1 MAEPTITAR
10 KTSGSTDAESAPRRP
25 RITKRKALENQARSY
40 FDALARRDVDAIAE
54 HWAEDGVIDLV
65 PIGILRGREE
75 ICAFFRQLFR
85 ALPDLEIT
93 VSSVVA
99 GQTEVAVAWRMG
111 GHFTGAPFQGVEPT
125 GRLIEVRGID
135 LIEVEDGRN
144 VTNTAY
150 YDGMAFAR
158 GAGLLPPQDSSA
170 ERAMKG
176 ALNTA
181 TRLRRAVADGRDAL
195 AQRRAD

>member
-10 KTSGSTDAESAPRRP
+10 KTTGSTDAESTPRRP
-25 RITKRKALENQARSY
+25 RITKRKALENHARSY
-40 FDALARRDVDAIAE
+40 FDALARRDADGMAE
-54 HWAEDGVIDLV
+54 HWREDGVVDLV
-65 PIGILRGREE
+65 PIGVLRGREE
-75 ICAFFRQLFR
+75 IHGFFSQLFA
-85 ALPDLEIT
+85 ALPDVETT

-99 GQTEVAVAWRMG
+99 GQTEVAVAWRLN

-125 GRLIEVRGID
+125 GRLIEVRGVD
-135 LIEVEDGRN
+135 LIEVEDGKN

-176 ALNTA
+176 ALNAA
-181 TRLRRAVADGRDAL
+181 TRLRRAVADGRDAIT
-195 AQRRAD
+195 QRRDS

>member
-10 KTSGSTDAESAPRRP
+10 KTSGSTDAESAPRRR

-40 FDALARRDVDAIAE
+40 FDALARRDVAAIGE
-54 HWAEDGVIDLV
+54 HWTEDGVIDLV
-65 PIGILRGREE
+65 PIGVLRGREE
-75 ICAFFRQLFR
+75 ICAFFRQLFL

-99 GQTEVAVAWRMG
+99 GQTEVAVAWRMS

-135 LIEVEDGRN
+135 LIEVEDGKN

-158 GAGLLPPQDSSA
+158 GAGLLPAQDSSA

-181 TRLRRAVADGRDAL
+181 TRLRRAVSEGRDAL